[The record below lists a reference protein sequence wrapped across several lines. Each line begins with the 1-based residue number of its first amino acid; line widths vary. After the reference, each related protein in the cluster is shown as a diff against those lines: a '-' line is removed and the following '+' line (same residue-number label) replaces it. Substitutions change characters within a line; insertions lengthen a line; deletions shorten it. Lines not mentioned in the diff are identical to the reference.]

1 MNGYDYVQ
9 DLDNPHLGGNIMQ
22 GDSWTY
28 SPNVWKYMI
37 DRFAINSVLDVGAG
51 LGYAAH
57 WFHKNGCQVVAMD
70 GLPANVNMA
79 KFPIVQHD
87 ITNGPFKCPVDLV
100 HCQEVVEHIEE
111 QYLMNLLFSLA
122 NGNVIVM
129 THAEPGQNG
138 HHHVNCKDQNYWVD
152 SLNAV
157 GFNLL
162 PDDTMR
168 IRKIAANEQAH
179 HMARSGLVFARRMK

>member
-9 DLDNPHLGGNIMQ
+9 DVDNPHLGGNIMQ

-28 SPNVWKYMI
+28 SPNVWRYMI
-37 DRFAINSVLDVGAG
+37 DRFAVTTVLDVGAG

-57 WFHKNGCQVVAMD
+57 WFHKSGCQVVAMD

-100 HCQEVVEHIEE
+100 HCQEVVEHIDEM
-111 QYLMNLLFSLA
+111 YIHNLMDTLC
-122 NGNVIVM
+122 NGRIIIM
-129 THAEPGQNG
+129 THGEPGQLG
-138 HHHVNCKDQNYWVD
+138 HHHVNCQPGSYWVKKFD
-152 SLNAV
+152 ALGWSLLAE
-157 GFNLL
+157 
-162 PDDTMR
+162 DTHR
-168 IRKIAANEQAH
+168 IRSIAAAEGAN
-179 HMARSGLVFARRMK
+179 HMARSGLVFG